1 MAMFLSGCVPEASR
15 EAQMVG
21 EEKWATMC
29 ACQGRRIGVSHL
41 RSRRKSSPR
50 VLVPENVLY
59 FYYGCGH
66 ACTCTFSTRARRL
79 KLSVLGTM
87 ADADFHVDAVT
98 VLGECFP
105 QAEIVGDDVKG
116 GCRVFIRD
124 TVLSVEVVSV
134 RSENGTHS

>member
-1 MAMFLSGCVPEASR
+1 
-15 EAQMVG
+15 MVG